1 MAYSDWEF
9 YRRYDTNNDVRSD
22 PSGSAITNASLSN
35 PLVSS
40 GDYCRSFFASNG
52 SPFDA
57 RCEFRTFLPSYENI
71 ALNKAISIRAKVRVQ
86 ETTTDS
92 KVGSGRAF
100 NTFIGITA
108 YSGFPSSYD
117 LVSSVGYESPGYA
130 LTLQRYREA
139 AESGLL
145 KTRLVMISDD
155 STYNPVDFHS
165 NPDSHIIATCSGSY
179 SPDTWYDI
187 RLDVIPNSL
196 TSRTLNAYTSSNGGS
211 SWDEVATYYLDSTS
225 PLWRS
230 TGKIGFMNT
239 FATDASWASDTF
251 VNYIDDFKLNVTEIP
266 GINETEIFGT

>member
-9 YRRYDTNNDVRSD
+9 YRRYDNFEDVKSD

-40 GDYCRSFFASNG
+40 GDYCRSFFASNSTLSDG
-52 SPFDA
+52 E
-57 RCEFRTFLPSYENI
+57 CEFRTFLPSYENI

-92 KVGSGRAF
+92 KTGISRPF

-108 YSGFPSSYD
+108 YSGFPAVYD
-117 LVSSVGYESPGYA
+117 QANNSGHGSPGYA

-139 AESGLL
+139 GNDGVL

-155 STYNPVDFHS
+155 STYNPSDFQS

-239 FATDASWASDTF
+239 FAIDVAWNSDTF

-266 GINETEIFGT
+266 GINEEEIFVL

>member
-9 YRRYDTNNDVRSD
+9 YRRYDTYNDVRSD

-52 SPFDA
+52 SPFDG
-57 RCEFRTFLPSYENI
+57 RCEFRTFLPSYVNI
-71 ALNKAISIRAKVRVQ
+71 PLNKAISIRAKVRVQ
-86 ETTTDS
+86 ETTTDPKQTIS
-92 KVGSGRAF
+92 RPF

-108 YSGFPSSYD
+108 YSGYPTSND
-117 LVSSVGYESPGYA
+117 QVSSVGYESPGYA

-139 AESGLL
+139 GENGLL

-155 STYNPVDFHS
+155 SSYTPGDFHT

-211 SWDEVATYYLDSTS
+211 SWDEVATYSLDNTS

-230 TGKIGFMNT
+230 TGKIGFINT
-239 FATDASWASDTF
+239 FATDVAWNSDTF
-251 VNYIDDFKLNVTEIP
+251 VNYIDDFKLNVVEI
-266 GINETEIFGT
+266 ITI